1 MRGTTYFH
9 SKAVM
14 EDPEPP
20 SIKKIAK
27 FKNSW
32 SVNARLKHL
41 EAEIKTSGF
50 SGDSGEID
58 LGLLPVELG
67 EH

>member
-1 MRGTTYFH
+1 MRETKYFH

-20 SIKKIAK
+20 SIKQIAT

-32 SVNARLKHL
+32 SVKARIKHL
-41 EAEIKTSGF
+41 EGEMKTSGF
-50 SGDSGEID
+50 CGDSGEID